1 MKSKA
6 DRDRYL
12 KEKSANNIKKF
23 TEERKSLAVKQ
34 DKRRE
39 KLKNQH
45 QAQIS
50 DLDKY
55 VQNVSIIIVIFE
67 LNSCFDL
74 FFSFSVYGNVQKW
87 RNWIPTIGKTGMFCL
102 RKKNSYIF
110 FFGLTHHYKYFQKS
124 SSSKSD
130 AQCAKI
136 EK

>member
-1 MKSKA
+1 MYVFIQKLIFENGKKYYCNVLFFFRESTQIQEQQAATSVQTKEDAKRDPTLKSKA

-74 FFSFSVYGNVQKW
+74 FFSFSVYGNVQK
-87 RNWIPTIGKTGMFCL
+87 
-102 RKKNSYIF
+102 
-110 FFGLTHHYKYFQKS
+110 
-124 SSSKSD
+124 
-130 AQCAKI
+130 
-136 EK
+136 

>member
-1 MKSKA
+1 MFNFPPRESTQIQEQQAATSVQTKEDAKRDPTLKSKA

-74 FFSFSVYGNVQKW
+74 FFSFSVYGNVQK
-87 RNWIPTIGKTGMFCL
+87 
-102 RKKNSYIF
+102 
-110 FFGLTHHYKYFQKS
+110 
-124 SSSKSD
+124 
-130 AQCAKI
+130 
-136 EK
+136 

>member
-1 MKSKA
+1 MKNYCIRFKFFFRESTQIQEQQAATSVQTKEDAKRDPTLKSKA

-55 VQNVSIIIVIFE
+55 VQNVSI
-67 LNSCFDL
+67 LC
-74 FFSFSVYGNVQKW
+74 
-87 RNWIPTIGKTGMFCL
+87 C
-102 RKKNSYIF
+102 
-110 FFGLTHHYKYFQKS
+110 
-124 SSSKSD
+124 
-130 AQCAKI
+130 KI
-136 EK
+136 LKILS